1 MAVRPTERKQ
11 GTIAAVAASL
21 VLTALVATL
30 SAAPA
35 LAAPALESLCDKT
48 HNATLEVSEIQL
60 TATPVS
66 HDTVETDSA
75 AKVDV
80 LSADHLLKPRVEATI
95 REVFADSDDE
105 TKAAEDVQ
113 TEADDPVIM
122 NTRVP
127 GVSDDELAR
136 FKRQMYRKDI

>member
-21 VLTALVATL
+21 VLTAWI
-30 SAAPA
+30 AAPA
-35 LAAPALESLCDKT
+35 LAAPAHESLCDKT
-48 HNATLEVSEIQL
+48 HDATLEVSETQL
-60 TATPVS
+60 TAIPVS

-80 LSADHLLKPRVEATI
+80 LSADHLLKPRVEATV

>member
-11 GTIAAVAASL
+11 GNIAAVAASL
-21 VLTALVATL
+21 LLTALVAAPTL
-30 SAAPA
+30 A
-35 LAAPALESLCDKT
+35 
-48 HNATLEVSEIQL
+48 
-60 TATPVS
+60 S
-66 HDTVETDSA
+66 HDVVEPDSA
-75 AKVDV
+75 DKVDV
-80 LSADHLLKPRVEATI
+80 LSADHLLKPRVEATV

-105 TKAAEDVQ
+105 AEPAEAVQ
-113 TEADDPVIM
+113 TEADEPVIM

>member
-1 MAVRPTERKQ
+1 MAVRPTGRKQ
-11 GTIAAVAASL
+11 GNIAAVAASL
-21 VLTALVATL
+21 LLTALVATL
-30 SAAPA
+30 SAAPTF
-35 LAAPALESLCDKT
+35 AAPAYEALCNKT
-48 HNATLEVSEIQL
+48 HDATLDVSENEL

-66 HDTVETDSA
+66 HDVVEPDSA
-75 AKVDV
+75 DRVDV
-80 LSADHLLKPRVEATI
+80 LSADHLLKPRVEATV
-95 REVFADSDDE
+95 REVFVDSDDE
-105 TKAAEDVQ
+105 AEPAEAVP